1 VEYETPVEEA
11 IERRRGRPTNPS
23 LKAPESQ
30 LSASEQAAIRPGLTA
45 SPALRPSAVQGL
57 QRTAGNAA
65 VTALIQR
72 RPAAT
77 EQEDEPLAV
86 RDVIGRGGGQPLDPT
101 LKDEMEAQF
110 GQDFSAVRIHAGDTA
125 ARSAAELSARAY
137 TAGNEIVLGNE
148 SPALESAA
156 GKHVLA
162 HELTHVIQQR
172 QGPVSGTPVGGG
184 ISISD
189 PSDVFEQAAEHNAAQ
204 LMSAASA
211 PPERTGPTEALES
224 ALTGMS
230 LQRQEEEEEEEE
242 AAETPSEQAPAETTA
257 AYQPEA
263 GAEGGEEAVEEAG
276 EAEQEIELAEA
287 GKAEAVEEAAEDEG
301 AELEI
306 EEDEVAQAQAQ
317 ITSAEEEEEEEVAV

>member
-1 VEYETPVEEA
+1 
-11 IERRRGRPTNPS
+11 
-23 LKAPESQ
+23 
-30 LSASEQAAIRPGLTA
+30 
-45 SPALRPSAVQGL
+45 
-57 QRTAGNAA
+57 
-65 VTALIQR
+65 
-72 RPAAT
+72 
-77 EQEDEPLAV
+77 
-86 RDVIGRGGGQPLDPT
+86 
-101 LKDEMEAQF
+101 MEAQF

-137 TAGNEIVLGNE
+137 TAGNEIVLGGE

-162 HELTHVIQQR
+162 HELTHVVQQR
-172 QGPVSGTPVGGG
+172 QGPVSGTPIGAG

-204 LMSAASA
+204 LMSATSA
-211 PPERTGPTEALES
+211 PHERTGPTEALES

-242 AAETPSEQAPAETTA
+242 VAETPSGQAPAETTA

-263 GAEGGEEAVEEAG
+263 GEEGGEEAG

-301 AELEI
+301 GALEI
-306 EEDEVAQAQAQ
+306 EEDELGQAQAQ